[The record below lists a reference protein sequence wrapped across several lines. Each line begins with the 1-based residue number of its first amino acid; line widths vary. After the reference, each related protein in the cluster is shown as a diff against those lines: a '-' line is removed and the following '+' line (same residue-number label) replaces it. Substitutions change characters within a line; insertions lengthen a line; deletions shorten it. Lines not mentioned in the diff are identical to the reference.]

1 METIEN
7 LRVNWMDSR
16 NSRGVEKRNMQNMQN
31 IKFCLMYLKRN
42 INRACMYIRERYSSY
57 SLYSAF

>member
-1 METIEN
+1 MGTIEN

-16 NSRGVEKRNMQNMQN
+16 ISRGVEKRNMQNMQN
-31 IKFCLMYLKRN
+31 MKFWLMYLKRN

-57 SLYSAF
+57 SSYSAS

>member
-16 NSRGVEKRNMQNMQN
+16 NSRCVEKENMENMEN
-31 IKFCLMYLKRN
+31 LKFSLTLWDEKKK
-42 INRACMYIRERYSSY
+42 RACIYIRERYSLY
-57 SLYSAF
+57 SLYSHS

>member
-16 NSRGVEKRNMQNMQN
+16 NSRGVEKEKMEKMEKM
-31 IKFCLMYLKRN
+31 IFSLVFCEEKKK
-42 INRACMYIRERYSSY
+42 RACIYKRERYSPY
-57 SLYSAF
+57 SPYSPS

>member
-16 NSRGVEKRNMQNMQN
+16 NSRGVEKENMENMEN
-31 IKFCLMYLKRN
+31 LKFSLALWDEKKKC
-42 INRACMYIRERYSSY
+42 ACIYIRERYSLY
-57 SLYSAF
+57 SLYSHS

>member
-16 NSRGVEKRNMQNMQN
+16 NSRGVEKKNMKNMKN
-31 IKFCLMYLKRN
+31 MIFFLAFCEEK
-42 INRACMYIRERYSSY
+42 INRACIYKRERYSSY
-57 SLYSAF
+57 SSYSSS

>member
-16 NSRGVEKRNMQNMQN
+16 NSRGVEKRNMKNMRN
-31 IKFCLMYLKRN
+31 LKFRLVFLERN
-42 INRACMYIRERYSSY
+42 INRACMYIRERYSSF

>member
-16 NSRGVEKRNMQNMQN
+16 NSRGVENENMENMEN
-31 IKFCLMYLKRN
+31 LKFSLALWDEKKK
-42 INRACMYIRERYSSY
+42 RACIYIRERYS
-57 SLYSAF
+57 LYSPYSHS

>member
-7 LRVNWMDSR
+7 LRVNWMDSK
-16 NSRGVEKRNMQNMQN
+16 NSRGVEKRNMKNMQN
-31 IKFCLMYLKRN
+31 IKFCLVYLKRN

-57 SLYSAF
+57 SSYSAS